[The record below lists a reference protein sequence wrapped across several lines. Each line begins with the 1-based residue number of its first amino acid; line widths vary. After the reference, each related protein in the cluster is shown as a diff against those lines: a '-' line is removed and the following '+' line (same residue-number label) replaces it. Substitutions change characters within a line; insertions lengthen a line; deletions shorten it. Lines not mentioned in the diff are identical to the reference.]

1 MNSLSIKLNTN
12 LNFEVHLL
20 LIMHENSD
28 SEYPRKNENDS
39 LKLFQDHPWKMLE
52 FSRTARISSLEQYNR
67 FDTHNPSK

>member
-1 MNSLSIKLNTN
+1 
-12 LNFEVHLL
+12 
-20 LIMHENSD
+20 MHENSD
-28 SEYPRKNENDS
+28 SKYPRKNENDS